1 MKQTDRKLQPPS
13 SGKTG
18 RNIRHYIH
26 QQVARKNLWMMAVL
40 FLLTAVGCSKENI
53 HDKPALGPEEPGT
66 NAVLLKEIIQE
77 KLPSPAYHFFYDRK
91 GKVRTIE
98 LSSGLISYDVVY
110 EGGKIARLENKKH
123 QTGLQY
129 AYDGNRVR
137 SILHYNER
145 EENVDAVYHLE
156 YHFNGLLKSLSYFS
170 YLNTKN
176 DSVLTRDF
184 HFLYH
189 DDGNLASVEE
199 KRRGDNGGMVF
210 SKAMMYAE
218 YDEGRN
224 MEGTGILRDF
234 FDDLLYL
241 PEITLQKNNPVVV
254 KMATA
259 GGKFLIRNHFQYQ
272 GEIPI
277 LKMSKMTQT
286 GGSGMGDSFTFVTRY
301 TYY

>member
-1 MKQTDRKLQPPS
+1 MKQTDRQLTPPS
-13 SGKTG
+13 FGITG
-18 RNIRHYIH
+18 RITRYYH
-26 QQVARKNLWMMAVL
+26 QQITRKNLWVMAVL
-40 FLLTAVGCSKENI
+40 FLLTVVGCSKEKINVR
-53 HDKPALGPEEPGT
+53 PAPGPEEPGT

-91 GKVRTIE
+91 GKVRKIE

-110 EGGKIARLENKKH
+110 EGQQLARLENKKH
-123 QTGLQY
+123 QSGLQY
-129 AYDGNRVR
+129 YYEDNRVK
-137 SILHYNER
+137 SIFYYKGT
-145 EENVDAVYHLE
+145 EENLETVYHLE
-156 YHFNGLLKSLSYFS
+156 YHFNGLLKSLNQFR
-170 YLNTKN
+170 YLNIKM
-176 DSVLTRDF
+176 DSVLERGF
-184 HFLYH
+184 NFLYN

-199 KRRGDNGGMVF
+199 KRIGENGEMVF
-210 SKAMMYAE
+210 AKAMMYAE

-234 FDDLLYL
+234 FDELLYL

-259 GGKFLIRNHFQYQ
+259 GAKFLIRNHFQYQ
-272 GEIPI
+272 GEIPV